1 MTAIKSHDPA
11 VEQEVARASA
21 EAGRAL
27 SREEVAGIITEI
39 VGSLTGEMSGAHLKL
54 YDELEALAH
63 YIDAAKREIAS
74 IRPDDIADTFIPS
87 ATDELGAIVDATAD
101 ATGTILDCCEKIETI
116 ATDVGGDAS
125 GQLTDCVTQMY
136 EACNFQDITGQRIT
150 KVVNAL
156 KHIDGKIQALLTAF
170 GRQGAAPAK
179 AAAAEPKGDAALLNG
194 PQMPGMAIDQAE
206 IDRLLASFD

>member
-1 MTAIKSHDPA
+1 MTASSKAADA
-11 VEQEVARASA
+11 EVAQAAAESARPLAREDVAS
-21 EAGRAL
+21 
-27 SREEVAGIITEI
+27 IIGEI
-39 VGSLTGEMSGAHLKL
+39 VGSLTGELSGAHLKL

-63 YIDAAKREIAS
+63 YIEAAKREIAS

-101 ATGTILDCCEKIETI
+101 ATGTILDCCEKIEQI
-116 ATDVGGDAS
+116 AGTVSKEAS
-125 GQLTDCVTQMY
+125 GDLTDCVTQMY

-150 KVVNAL
+150 KVVTAL

-170 GRQGAAPAK
+170 GRPPSATTAAAPK
-179 AAAAEPKGDAALLNG
+179 GDERSGDAALLNG